1 MRPNQRHYVLTL
13 GPSLV
18 FGKHFVNAENIVDTC
33 CGVIHSFV
41 SDSIVTN
48 TSHPELLNYITS
60 FLCYWKGAYEQ
71 RARHKSGQCDD
82 ELLNGM

>member
-1 MRPNQRHYVLTL
+1 MLTL

-18 FGKHFVNAENIVDTC
+18 FGKHFVNAENITETC
-33 CGVIHSFV
+33 CGVIHSFI

-48 TSHPELLNYITS
+48 TSHPELLNYVTS
-60 FLCYWKGAYEQ
+60 FLHYWNAAYAQ
-71 RARHKSGQCDD
+71 RAKHKSGQCDD